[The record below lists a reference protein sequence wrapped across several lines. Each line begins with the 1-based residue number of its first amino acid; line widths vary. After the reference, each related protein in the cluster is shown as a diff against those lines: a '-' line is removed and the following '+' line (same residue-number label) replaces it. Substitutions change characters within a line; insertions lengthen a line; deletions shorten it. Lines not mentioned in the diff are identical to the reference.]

1 MYLFNMAI
9 WYKLKAIQPTICVG
23 IECGHPSNG
32 NVFKKL
38 TI

>member
-1 MYLFNMAI
+1 MHLFNMAI
-9 WYKLKAIQPTICVG
+9 WYKLKALQPTICVILNVG
-23 IECGHPSNG
+23 T